1 MAHGKWSEVEA
12 RGMLAAFEKSG
23 LSIEHFAR
31 EHGFVPQRIY
41 YWRKRIADL
50 DAERPQLLPVNVRA
64 EPPRRGEPVTL
75 LLRSGHMMKL
85 ANGFDEEAFLRVV
98 SLLERG

>member
-12 RGMLAAFEKSG
+12 RGMLAAWEKSG
-23 LSIEHFAR
+23 LAVEDFAR
-31 EHGFVPQRIY
+31 ERGFVPQRIY
-41 YWRKRIADL
+41 YWRKRIADV
-50 DAERPQLLPVNVRA
+50 DAKRPQLLPVNVRS

-85 ANGFDEEAFLRVV
+85 ANGFDEEAFLRVIT
-98 SLLERG
+98 LLERG